1 MKKFTTITV
10 IWLSFTVATI
20 HAQSRT
26 VVFGNGAIAPGETIE
41 FSQPDNSTLR
51 VKLRGDAVINWLE
64 TEEGYK
70 LAENESGFLEYA
82 TSDAKGNMIP
92 SGYIASN
99 TEKRTRTEVDFL
111 NTINKDIFY
120 SEEQLELK
128 RNMAVYGK
136 SSGEKLGGFP
146 ATGNRKLL
154 VILARFSDQPFTY
167 AQSAFNNLFNAANY
181 GSSGCFKDYFY
192 EVSYGQLVVTTTVT
206 QIVTLP
212 NTRSYYGAN
221 TSGPGS
227 DSKAALAVR
236 HAIQA
241 AYNAGVSF
249 SPFDNNNDGTIDL
262 VAVIHSGLGEE
273 TSGNTADIWSHNWS
287 LSASGY
293 GSLTLG
299 GKTFNNYTMQPE
311 KYTSGT
317 MTNIGVICHEFGH
330 AIGLPDFYDTNSGTG
345 GSYSGTG
352 DWDLM
357 ASGVWLNSGR
367 KPAHPNAWCKIYL
380 GWVSPVTLSAA
391 ANVTLKNVEQNKQIY
406 RINTS
411 VTNDYFLLENRQKT
425 GFDTYIPQSGL
436 LIYHVHPQI
445 SSYISNNTVN
455 TTHPQRMYIVPAGS
469 TTDPKA
475 GNYGSVS
482 ATSTPYPGSLNKTSF
497 TDNTVP
503 NMKTWSGANVN
514 KPITNITHNT
524 STKEVSFKFMGGGT
538 SGGVPTATTDAASNI
553 TTTSARINGTVNA
566 NNNSTSVSF
575 LVGTSSTNLNLT
587 YNATPAAVSGT
598 SSTAVYYNLTG
609 LNPQTVYYFRIK
621 VVYNGTTLLGSILS
635 FTTSTQGGGT
645 NLPTAT
651 TLAATNLTSSTVK
664 LNGQVKANNLST
676 TVKFQIWTSSNSSSP
691 WEFNASPASVSGNT
705 NTSVSVT
712 LGSLTAGVT
721 YYFRVK
727 ATNNYGTV
735 TGSTLSFK
743 ISSNAL
749 CEPVSLLNPEV
760 TSENTDYEQNIHMT
774 SIESENEN
782 TDFFKVFPNPSSDY
796 IAFDNNEG
804 FTKISIFDLSGR
816 LIWKEDIINEGIIKI
831 NIRNFVKGSYIIIAK
846 NATEVKRCCFV
857 AAR

>member
-1 MKKFTTITV
+1 MKKFITFTV
-10 IWLSFTVATI
+10 IWLSFTLTTI
-20 HAQSRT
+20 YAQSNT
-26 VVFGNGAIAPGETIE
+26 VVYGNGALAPGETIE
-41 FSQPDNSTLR
+41 FYQPDNSALN

-64 TEEGYK
+64 TEDGYK

-82 TSDAKGNMIP
+82 TSNFKGNMVP
-92 SGYIASN
+92 SGYKARN
-99 TEKRTRTEVDFL
+99 LNERTRIEIDFL
-111 NTINKDIFY
+111 STINKDIFY
-120 SEEQLELK
+120 SNEQLELK

-167 AQSAFNNLFNAANY
+167 AQSAFNNLFNATNY
-181 GSSGCFKDYFY
+181 GSTGCFKDYFY

-206 QIVTLP
+206 QVVTLP

-249 SPFDNNNDGTIDL
+249 SPFDNNNDGYIDL

-367 KPAHPNAWCKIYL
+367 KPSHPNAWCKIYL
-380 GWVSPVTLSAA
+380 GWVSPVTLSVA
-391 ANVTLKNVEQNKQIY
+391 ANVTLKNAEQNKQIY
-406 RINTS
+406 RINTG

-445 SSYISNNTVN
+445 SSYISSNSVN
-455 TTHPQRMYIVPAGS
+455 TTHPQRLYIVPAGAGA
-469 TTDPKA
+469 DPKT
-475 GNYGSVS
+475 GNYGTVS
-482 ATSTPYPGSLNKTSF
+482 ATSTPFPGTSNKTSF

-514 KPITNITHNT
+514 KPITYITQNT
-524 STKEVSFKFMGGGT
+524 STKEVSFKFMGGTTVSGT
-538 SGGVPTATTDAASNI
+538 LPTVTTVAASNI
-553 TTTSARINGTVNA
+553 TA
-566 NNNSTSVSF
+566 
-575 LVGTSSTNLNLT
+575 
-587 YNATPAAVSGT
+587 
-598 SSTAVYYNLTG
+598 STA
-609 LNPQTVYYFRIK
+609 
-621 VVYNGTTLLGSILS
+621 
-635 FTTSTQGGGT
+635 
-645 NLPTAT
+645 
-651 TLAATNLTSSTVK
+651 K
-664 LNGQVKANNLST
+664 LNGIVKANNT
-676 TVKFQIWTSSNSSSP
+676 TAAVTFQIWTSSNSSSP
-691 WEFNASPASVSGNT
+691 WEFNANPASVSGNT

-727 ATNNYGTV
+727 ASNTYGTV
-735 TGSTLSFK
+735 TGSTLNFK
-743 ISSNAL
+743 IASNTL

-760 TSENTDYEQNIHMT
+760 VTENTEYEQNIYMT
-774 SIESENEN
+774 GIEQGNEN

-816 LIWKEDIINEGIIKI
+816 LILKEDINNTGVVKI
-831 NIRNFVKGSYIIIAK
+831 NIRNFVKGSYIIIAE
-846 NATEVKRCCFV
+846 NTTEVKRCYFV
-857 AAR
+857 AAL

>member
-1 MKKFTTITV
+1 MKKLLLLFIICLSCSITV
-10 IWLSFTVATI
+10 VYTQTN
-20 HAQSRT
+20 T

-41 FSQPDNSTLR
+41 FSLPDNSTLR
-51 VKLRGDAVINWLE
+51 VKLRGDAVVNWLE
-64 TEEGYK
+64 TEDGYK

-82 TSDAKGNMIP
+82 TSDAKGNLVP
-92 SGYIASN
+92 SGHTAKNIN
-99 TEKRTRTEVDFL
+99 ERTRTEVDFL
-111 NTINKDIFY
+111 NTTNKDIFY

-128 RNMAVYGK
+128 RSMAVYGK
-136 SSGEKLGGFP
+136 SSGEKMGGFP
-146 ATGNRKLL
+146 ATGNRNLL

-167 AQSAFNNLFNAANY
+167 AQSAFNNLFNTANY
-181 GSSGCFKDYFY
+181 GSTGCFKDYFY

-249 SPFDNNNDGTIDL
+249 SPFDNNNDGYIDL

-445 SSYISNNTVN
+445 SSYISSNSVN
-455 TTHPQRMYIVPAGS
+455 TTHPQRLYIVPAGAAA
-469 TTDPKA
+469 DPKT
-475 GNYGSVS
+475 GNYGTVS
-482 ATSTPYPGSLNKTSF
+482 ATTTPFPGTANKTSF

-503 NMKTWSGANVN
+503 NMKTWSGASVN
-514 KPITNITHNT
+514 KPITYITQNT
-524 STKEVSFKFMGGGT
+524 STKEVSFKFMGGTTVSGT
-538 SGGVPTATTDAASNI
+538 LPTVTTVAASNI
-553 TTTSARINGTVNA
+553 TA
-566 NNNSTSVSF
+566 
-575 LVGTSSTNLNLT
+575 
-587 YNATPAAVSGT
+587 
-598 SSTAVYYNLTG
+598 STA
-609 LNPQTVYYFRIK
+609 
-621 VVYNGTTLLGSILS
+621 
-635 FTTSTQGGGT
+635 
-645 NLPTAT
+645 
-651 TLAATNLTSSTVK
+651 K
-664 LNGQVKANNLST
+664 LNGIVKANNTTT
-676 TVKFQIWTSSNSSSP
+676 TVTFQIWTSSNSNSP

-727 ATNNYGTV
+727 ATNTYGTV
-735 TGSTLSFK
+735 TGSTLTFK
-743 ISSNAL
+743 IASNAL
-749 CEPVSLLNPEV
+749 CEPVSLLNPELA
-760 TSENTDYEQNIHMT
+760 TENTDYEQNIYLT
-774 SIESENEN
+774 GTEQGNEN

-796 IAFDNNEG
+796 IAFDNHEG
-804 FTKISIFDLSGR
+804 FTKISIFDLNGR
-816 LIWKEDIINEGIIKI
+816 LILNEAINNREVVKI
-831 NIRNFVKGSYIIIAK
+831 NIRNLVKGSYIITAE